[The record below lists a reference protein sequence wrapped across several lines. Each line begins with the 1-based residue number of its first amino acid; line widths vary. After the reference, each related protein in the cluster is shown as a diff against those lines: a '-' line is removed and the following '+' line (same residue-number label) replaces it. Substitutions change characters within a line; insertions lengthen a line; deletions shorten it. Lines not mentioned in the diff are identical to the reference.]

1 MKNLFFL
8 ILFLPV
14 LLFSQDV
21 NSIQLDD
28 VEGETYSF
36 SENLT
41 DDGTIVI
48 FWATWCLPCKK
59 EFPAIQELK
68 EKYDD
73 KEINIVTIS
82 IDSPRSLAKVK
93 MFVRSHEYDFTYL
106 LDPSSE
112 IKANLLV
119 NEVPTTLVVN
129 AEGKVTFKS
138 IGYRKGDEQKI
149 EEELKKLWN

>member
-1 MKNLFFL
+1 MKKIFFVLL
-8 ILFLPV
+8 ILPIFV
-14 LLFSQDV
+14 FSQNV

-28 VEGETYSF
+28 VDGENYSF
-36 SENLT
+36 RENLT
-41 DDGTIVI
+41 DDGTIIV

-59 EFPAIQELK
+59 EFPAVQAIK
-68 EKYDD
+68 DKYED
-73 KEINIVTIS
+73 KEIQIVTIS

-112 IKANLLV
+112 VKSNLLV
-119 NEVPTTLVVN
+119 NEVPTTFVVN
-129 AEGKVTFKS
+129 SEGKIVFKS

-149 EEELKKLWN
+149 EEELKKLW